1 MQDNLLMDQGIAK
14 LDFTITVKGGVVSMK
29 GAANALGLSGIIQ
42 TILETLEKAELSMV
56 GVTAIE
62 AKSYTASG
70 IMMYLEESLGL
81 DPKKMFT

>member
-1 MQDNLLMDQGIAK
+1 MKDNLQLEQAIAK
-14 LDFTITVKGGVVSMK
+14 LDFTITIKGGTVSFK
-29 GAANALGLSGIIQ
+29 GAANALGLSGIVQ

-70 IMMYLEESLGL
+70 IMMYLEENLGL

>member
-1 MQDNLLMDQGIAK
+1 MQENLLMDQGIAK
-14 LDFTITVKGGVVSMK
+14 LDFTITVKGGEIKFK

-62 AKSYTASG
+62 AKSYVASG
-70 IMMYLEESLGL
+70 IMIYLEESLGL
-81 DPKKMFT
+81 NPKKMFT